1 MMQFTLGHRSNTDE
15 RGDTSPATWIR
26 REEMEKEVSKAEF
39 KKAYMQYRGD
49 NDGWS
54 DGYWQRFF
62 EDEEGKRYFFS
73 PPESPRHNR
82 LFITTSSDHRHMYFL
97 TPESEEGFFDYPGKT

>member
-1 MMQFTLGHRSNTDE
+1 MMQFTLGHGSNTDE
-15 RGDTSPATWIR
+15 RGDIPCNPDWC
-26 REEMEKEVSKAEF
+26 EEMEREVSKAEF